1 VDVWTERW
9 VKGLFLSHDPRGAA
23 AMRILVTGGAGFVGS
38 SVVSD
43 LVARGIEVKVIDR
56 ARGALPR
63 LRNAT
68 LEIVEGDIEDRET
81 VQHAMRGVDVVY
93 HLADT
98 FSSKS
103 DEVLDVDVKGNIN
116 LLETAAACGIG
127 HFLFASTHRVYGRP
141 RYLPIGED
149 HPLNPEESGR
159 ALYAI
164 FKLANE
170 QLCLCYW
177 REHGLPVTIFRF
189 WWSFGHEIGGR
200 ALRTLIDTAL
210 KGQPIRVPQEAGGN
224 FLHNDDAARAFH
236 LATLNDKAYGE
247 VFNLSSGTF
256 TTWHEL
262 ARLACAL
269 TDSPSQLELVPRE
282 EWVGDISIGT
292 DRSIPYVCNLDISKA
307 QRLIGYRPKCSA
319 QEVGSLLQGAV
330 SRLVLSRKN
339 S

>member
-1 VDVWTERW
+1 
-9 VKGLFLSHDPRGAA
+9 
-23 AMRILVTGGAGFVGS
+23 MRVLVTGGAGFVGS

-43 LVARGIEVKVIDR
+43 LVARGIEVRVIDK
-56 ARGALPR
+56 ARGALP

-68 LEIVEGDIEDRET
+68 LEIVEGGVEDRET
-81 VQHAMRGVDVVY
+81 VQQAMKGIDVVY

-98 FSSKS
+98 FSSQS
-103 DEVLDVDVKGNIN
+103 DEVLDIDVKGNIN
-116 LLETAAACGIG
+116 LLETAAACGIR

-141 RYLPIGED
+141 RYLPIDEE

-170 QLCLCYW
+170 KLCLSYW
-177 REHGLPVTIFRF
+177 RERGLPVTIFRF

-210 KGQPIRVPQEAGGN
+210 KGQPIRVPQEAGGS
-224 FLHNDDAARAFH
+224 FLHNDDAARAFY
-236 LATLNDKAYGE
+236 LATLADKAYGE

-256 TTWHEL
+256 TTWQEL
-262 ARLACAL
+262 VELVCELINA
-269 TDSPSQLELVPRE
+269 PSRLELVPRE
-282 EWVGDISIGT
+282 EWQGDASIGT
-292 DRSIPYVCNLDISKA
+292 DRSIPYICNLDISKA
-307 QRLIGYRPKCSA
+307 ERLIGYRPKYSA
-319 QEVGSLLQGAV
+319 QEIGSLLQEAV
-330 SRLVLSRKN
+330 SRLVLARKK